1 MPWFFYLL
9 ACDGDPEF
17 ALIIG
22 GICIA
27 GGIYFDIDRVQRLI
41 QRRREELTEG
51 VFPGLTSTWRK
62 SKLLVLLFI
71 YGTADQD
78 I

>member
-51 VFPGLTSTWRK
+51 VFPGLTDALGGRTDAGKAYPGMGGYS
-62 SKLLVLLFI
+62 V
-71 YGTADQD
+71 
-78 I
+78 